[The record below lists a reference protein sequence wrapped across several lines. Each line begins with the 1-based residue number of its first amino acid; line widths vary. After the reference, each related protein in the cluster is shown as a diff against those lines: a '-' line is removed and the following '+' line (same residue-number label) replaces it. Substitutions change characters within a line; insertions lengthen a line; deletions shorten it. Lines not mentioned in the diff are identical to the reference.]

1 MICIDSSCI
10 IDFLNGVENAK
21 NIINKYLAEIATTE
35 INVFE
40 IFLGIYQQKKV
51 NTQEETVAEAFF
63 NEIVVLSYGI
73 ECGRNSA
80 RLLAN
85 LKKNGREIE
94 QNDCHIAS
102 IMAINGCNKIITNN
116 KKHFERINGIHIIS
130 Y

>member
-10 IDFLNGVENAK
+10 IDFLNGDENAK
-21 NIINKYLAEIATTE
+21 NIINKYFNEIVTTE
-35 INVFE
+35 INTFE
-40 IFLGIYQQKKV
+40 IFLGIYQQKKID
-51 NTQEETVAEAFF
+51 TQEEASAEAFF

-73 ECGRNSA
+73 DCGRNSA

-94 QNDCHIAS
+94 QNDCHIFS
-102 IMAINGCNKIITNN
+102 IMAANGCDKIITRN
-116 KKHFERINGIHIIS
+116 KKHFERIKGIKVIS

>member
-51 NTQEETVAEAFF
+51 NTQEETAAEAFF